1 MRPRFSL
8 RTLLALNTAVALF
21 CYYWVIMPTR
31 TAQQFVDAVKSN
43 DFVTADECF
52 RNAKDRCYAKLN
64 GKYWTFN
71 LQANLEQRSLSE
83 FLRGERRISYQLSFG
98 GPRPLIGRGGTII
111 STAGGLQSPQ
121 ETSGGFGGLAM

>member
-8 RTLLALNTAVALF
+8 RTLLTLTTAFALF

-31 TAQQFVDAVKSN
+31 TAQRFLDAVKSN

-52 RNAKDRCYAKLN
+52 RDAKDRNYAKLD
-64 GKYWTFN
+64 GEYWAFK
-71 LQANLEQRSLSE
+71 LQANLEQRSLAE

-121 ETSGGFGGLAM
+121 DTSYVSGGLAM

>member
-8 RTLLALNTAVALF
+8 RTLLALTTALALF

-31 TAQQFVDAVKSN
+31 TAQKFLDAVKSS

-52 RNAKDRCYAKLN
+52 RDSKDRYYAKLHAE
-64 GKYWTFN
+64 YWTFK
-71 LQANLEQRSLSE
+71 LQVNLEQRSLSE
-83 FLRGERRISYQLSFG
+83 FLRGERRVSYQLSFG
-98 GPRPLIGRGGTII
+98 GPRPVIARGGTII

-121 ETSGGFGGLAM
+121 DTSFAFGGMAM